1 MADAPLPDELGLHP
15 LLWPDQRALVPPRAL
30 WVGPQDP
37 FVHFV
42 RWMWEFRAYL
52 VLLCDLSSDSA
63 VLELGCNHG
72 RTMLGLVDY
81 LRPPGRYEG
90 LDIMPAQIAFAQQHI
105 QAAYPHCRFSLAD
118 IHNQIYN
125 PGGRL
130 TAEAFAFP
138 YPEEHF
144 DVAYAAS
151 LFTHLTPPA
160 AANYLRQTRRVLR
173 PGGRALFSVFVLD
186 YYRGPGTS
194 AWEGYEFNHP
204 LPGHAD
210 VAVYNPAMPEQ
221 IIAYGTGALARLAG
235 EAGLVVERIVP
246 GFWSATHRQALNE
259 QDLVLLRAA

>member
-1 MADAPLPDELGLHP
+1 MAATPPDDELGLHP
-15 LLWPDQRALVPPRAL
+15 LLWPDQRALIPPRAL

-37 FVHFV
+37 FIHFV

-52 VLLCDLSSDSA
+52 VLLCDLAADSA

-81 LRPPGRYEG
+81 LRPPGRYDG
-90 LDIMPAQIAFAQQHI
+90 LDIMPAQIAFAQERI
-105 QAAYPHCRFSLAD
+105 QGAHPHCRFTLAD

-125 PGGRL
+125 PTGRL
-130 TAEAFAFP
+130 TADAYAFP
-138 YPEEHF
+138 YPDAHF

-151 LFTHLTPPA
+151 LFTHLQPAA

-173 PGGRALFSVFVLD
+173 PGGRALYSFFVLD
-186 YYRGPGTS
+186 HYRGPGTS

-210 VAVYNPAMPEQ
+210 VAVFNPALPEQ
-221 IIAYGTGALARLAG
+221 VIAYGRRAIEAMADA
-235 EAGLVVERIVP
+235 AGLVVERVLP
-246 GFWSATHRQALNE
+246 GFWSASHQRSVNE
-259 QDLVLLRAA
+259 QDLVLLRAV

>member
-1 MADAPLPDELGLHP
+1 MAADAPDDERGLAP
-15 LLWPDQRALVPPRAL
+15 LLWPNLRPLVPPRAL

-52 VLLCDLSSDSA
+52 VLLCDLGSDSA

-90 LDIMPAQIAFAQQHI
+90 LDIMPAQIAFAQERI
-105 QAAYPHCRFSLAD
+105 QAAYPHCRFTLAD
-118 IHNQIYN
+118 IYNQIYN

-130 TAEAFAFP
+130 AADAYVFP
-138 YPEEHF
+138 YADASF

-160 AANYLRQTRRVLR
+160 ASTYLRQTRRVLK
-173 PGGRALFSVFVLD
+173 PGGRALYSFFVLD
-186 YYRGPGTS
+186 HYRGPGTS

-210 VAVYNPAMPEQ
+210 VAVFNPAMPEQ
-221 IIAYGTGALARLAG
+221 IIAYGSCAITRMA
-235 EAGLVVERIVP
+235 EDAGLRVERILP
-246 GFWSATHRQALNE
+246 GFWSATQTRSLNE